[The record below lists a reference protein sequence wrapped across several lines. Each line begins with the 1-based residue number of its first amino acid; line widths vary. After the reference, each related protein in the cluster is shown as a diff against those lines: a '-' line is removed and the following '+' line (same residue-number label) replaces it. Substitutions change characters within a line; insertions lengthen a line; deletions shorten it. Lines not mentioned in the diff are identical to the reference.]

1 MKLFTPIIA
10 TAASLTLLS
19 ALIAPAFA
27 ETTLRL
33 AIWDAN
39 QKPALD
45 ETMARF
51 TEKHPDIKVSIEV
64 VPRADYVS
72 KLETSIVGKNAP
84 DVFWNALPDR
94 FIDLARN
101 GLIENITARMATDPV
116 DLTPIAPALLDAF
129 TYDGSL
135 YAIPKDFDTVG
146 LWYNKALFDAA
157 GVAYP
162 DDTWTWQVFR
172 DAAIKLTDPA
182 NGVYGFVANPGTRAG
197 YYNFIAQ
204 NGGEVLTDD
213 LKSGFDMPETVAAVQ
228 FMADLILV
236 DKVSPTVQQ
245 QEEINAQTRF
255 KTGKVAMVLDGS
267 WRAREFADDPYT
279 LENAD
284 VAVLPQG
291 VRRASSSGTLG
302 YSIYAGSQHKDEA
315 WELLK
320 FLASPE
326 AADIQASF
334 GAVIP
339 SHLDKAKLWADAIP
353 QFNLQA
359 FLDMVDYAE
368 VVPHSANT
376 PAWSSTMNQELK
388 KAFAGDVSVVDAT
401 RVVTEKMNEVLA
413 AEGK

>member
-1 MKLFTPIIA
+1 
-10 TAASLTLLS
+10 
-19 ALIAPAFA
+19 
-27 ETTLRL
+27 
-33 AIWDAN
+33 
-39 QKPALD
+39 
-45 ETMARF
+45 
-51 TEKHPDIKVSIEV
+51 
-64 VPRADYVS
+64 
-72 KLETSIVGKNAP
+72 
-84 DVFWNALPDR
+84 VFWNALPDR
-94 FIDLARN
+94 FIDLSRN
-101 GLIENITARMATDPV
+101 GLIENLSERMKADPV
-116 DLTPIAPALLDAF
+116 DLSPIAPALLQAF

-162 DDTWTWQVFR
+162 DDSWTWQTLR
-172 DAAIKLTDPA
+172 DAAIKLTDPT
-182 NGVYGFVANPGTRAG
+182 NGVYGFVVNAGTRAG

-204 NGGEVLTDD
+204 NGGEVLTEANT
-213 LKSGFDMPETVAAVQ
+213 SGFDMPETVAAIQ

-245 QEEINAQTRF
+245 QEEVNAQTRF
-255 KTGKVAMVLDGS
+255 KTGKAAMVLDGS

-291 VRRASSSGTLG
+291 VKRASSSGTLG
-302 YSIYAGSQHKDEA
+302 YSIYSGSQHKDEA
-315 WELLK
+315 WAFLK
-320 FLASPE
+320 FLAGPE

-339 SHLDKAKLWADAIP
+339 SHLDKAKVWADAIP
-353 QFNLQA
+353 QYNLQA

-368 VVPHSANT
+368 VVAHSGNT
-376 PAWSSTMNQELK
+376 PAWASPMNQELK
-388 KAFAGDVSVVDAT
+388 KALAGDIPVDEAART
-401 RVVTEKMNEVLA
+401 VAAKMNEVLA

>member
-1 MKLFTPIIA
+1 MNMLRPLLATGASIA
-10 TAASLTLLS
+10 MLG
-19 ALIAPAFA
+19 ALIVPAYA
-27 ETTLRL
+27 EVTLRF

-39 QKPALD
+39 QKPAM
-45 ETMARF
+45 EEITNRF
-51 TEKHPDIKVSIEV
+51 SAQNPDIKVSIEV

-94 FIDLARN
+94 FIDLSRN
-101 GLIENITARMATDPV
+101 GLIENLSERIKADPI
-116 DLTPIAPALLDAF
+116 DLSPIAPALLSAF

-162 DDTWTWQVFR
+162 DDTWTWATLR
-172 DAAIKLTDPA
+172 DAAIKLTDA
-182 NGVYGFVANPGTRAG
+182 EKGVHGFVVNPSTRAG

-213 LKSGFDMPETVAAVQ
+213 LKSGFDKPETIAALQ

-245 QEEINAQTRF
+245 QEEVNAQTRF
-255 KTGKVAMVLDGS
+255 KTGKAAMILDGS

-284 VAVLPQG
+284 AAVLPQG
-291 VRRASSSGTLG
+291 VTRASSSGTLG
-302 YSIYAGSQHKDEA
+302 YSIYSGSAHKDEA
-315 WELLK
+315 WKLLK

-326 AADIQASF
+326 AADVQASF

-339 SHLDKAKLWADAIP
+339 SHLDKAKLWAAAIP
-353 QFNLQA
+353 QFHLQA
-359 FLDMVDYAE
+359 FLDMVDYAD

-376 PAWSSTMNQELK
+376 PAWSSPMNQELK
-388 KAFAGDVSVVDAT
+388 KALAGDVSVEDAART
-401 RVVTEKMNEVLA
+401 VTATMNDVLA
-413 AEGK
+413 GEGK

>member
-1 MKLFTPIIA
+1 MRLFKPLLA
-10 TAASLTLLS
+10 TIVPLAALA
-19 ALIAPAFA
+19 ALAGPAYA
-27 ETTLRL
+27 DVTLRL

-39 QKPALD
+39 QKPAI
-45 ETMARF
+45 EEIMARF
-51 TEKHPDIKVSIEV
+51 TEQNPGINVSLEV

-94 FIDLARN
+94 FIDLSRN
-101 GLIENITARMATDPV
+101 GLIENLSERMKADPV
-116 DLTPIAPALLDAF
+116 DLSPIAPALLQAF
-129 TYDGSL
+129 TYNGSL

-162 DDTWTWQVFR
+162 DDSWTWQTLR
-172 DAAIKLTDPA
+172 DAAIKLTDPT
-182 NGVYGFVANPGTRAG
+182 NGVYGFVVNAGTRAG

-204 NGGEVLTDD
+204 NGGEVLTEANT
-213 LKSGFDMPETVAAVQ
+213 SGFDMPETVAAIQ

-245 QEEINAQTRF
+245 QEEVNAQTRF
-255 KTGKVAMVLDGS
+255 KTGKAAMVLDGS

-291 VRRASSSGTLG
+291 VKRASSSGTLG
-302 YSIYAGSQHKDEA
+302 YSIYSGSQHKDEA
-315 WELLK
+315 WAFLK

-339 SHLDKAKLWADAIP
+339 SHLDKAKVWADAIP
-353 QFNLQA
+353 QYNLQA

-368 VVPHSANT
+368 VVAHSGNT
-376 PAWSSTMNQELK
+376 PAWASPMNQELK
-388 KAFAGDVSVVDAT
+388 KALAGDIPVDEAART
-401 RVVTEKMNEVLA
+401 VAAKMNEVLA